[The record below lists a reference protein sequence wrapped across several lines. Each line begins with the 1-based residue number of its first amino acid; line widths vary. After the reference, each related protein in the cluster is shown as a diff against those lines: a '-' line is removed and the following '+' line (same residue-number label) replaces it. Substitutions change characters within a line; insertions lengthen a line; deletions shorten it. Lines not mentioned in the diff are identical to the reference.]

1 MRMASSL
8 IGNEV
13 HRKVL
18 RVRLPCPPLTP
29 KFLHMPAQKTPID
42 KNRIVAAVREILV
55 AIGEDP
61 DREGLRETPQ
71 RVAKM
76 YQELFGGLHEDPTV
90 HTKKF
95 FSENYNEIVL
105 VRDISFNSV
114 CEHHLMPFMGRVHIG
129 YIPDGRVIGLSK
141 LARVVEV
148 FSHRPQVQERLT
160 EEIAELLYRELKAK
174 AVAVVV
180 EAEHTCMTVR
190 GVKKPGAM
198 CVTSALRGG
207 FLKRPSSRAEIMAL
221 INKR

>member
-1 MRMASSL
+1 M
-8 IGNEV
+8 
-13 HRKVL
+13 
-18 RVRLPCPPLTP
+18 
-29 KFLHMPAQKTPID
+29 PID
-42 KNRIVAAVREILV
+42 KNRIAAAVKEILI

-71 RVAKM
+71 RVARM
-76 YQELFGGLHEDPTV
+76 YQELFSGLDSDPAA

-95 FSENYNEIVL
+95 FSESYNEIVL

-114 CEHHLMPFMGRVHIG
+114 CEHHLMPFMGKVHIG

-190 GVKKPGAM
+190 GVKKPESL

-207 FLKRPSSRAEIMAL
+207 FLKNPSSRAEIMTL

>member
-1 MRMASSL
+1 M
-8 IGNEV
+8 
-13 HRKVL
+13 
-18 RVRLPCPPLTP
+18 P
-29 KFLHMPAQKTPID
+29 KKHPID
-42 KNRIVAAVREILV
+42 ESRIVAAVREILI

-61 DREGLRETPQ
+61 EREGLRETPQ
-71 RVAKM
+71 RVARM
-76 YQELFGGLHEDPTV
+76 YQELFGGLYEDPAAY
-90 HTKKF
+90 TKKF
-95 FSENYNEIVL
+95 FSEHYNEIVL

-160 EEIAELLYRELKAK
+160 EDIAELLYKELKAR
-174 AVAVVV
+174 AVAVVI

-190 GVKKPGAM
+190 GVKKPGSL
-198 CVTSALRGG
+198 CVTSALRGR
-207 FLKRPSSRAEIMAL
+207 FLKDPSSRAEIMTL

>member
-1 MRMASSL
+1 MIKKEL
-8 IGNEV
+8 EV
-13 HRKVL
+13 SMKQYVFHLL
-18 RVRLPCPPLTP
+18 RSEPMPLTP
-29 KFLHMPAQKTPID
+29 HFQPLIPSMNPID
-42 KNRIVAAVREILV
+42 KKRIAAAVREILC

-61 DREGLRETPQ
+61 DREGLRETPL
-71 RVAKM
+71 RIARM
-76 YQELFGGLHEDPTV
+76 YQELFSGLHADPAA

-95 FSENYNEIVL
+95 FSEHYNEIVL
-105 VRDISFNSV
+105 VRDISFNSI
-114 CEHHLMPFMGRVHIG
+114 CEHHLMPFMGNIHIG

-141 LARVVEV
+141 LARVIEV

-190 GVKKPGAM
+190 GVKKPGSL

-207 FLKRPSSRAEIMAL
+207 FLKNSSSRAEFMAL

>member
-1 MRMASSL
+1 M
-8 IGNEV
+8 
-13 HRKVL
+13 
-18 RVRLPCPPLTP
+18 T
-29 KFLHMPAQKTPID
+29 ID
-42 KNRIVAAVREILV
+42 KERITAAVREILF

-71 RVAKM
+71 RVARM
-76 YQELFGGLHEDPTV
+76 YQELFSGLHRNPAAY
-90 HTKKF
+90 TKKF

-114 CEHHLMPFMGRVHIG
+114 CEHHLMPFMGKVHIG

-160 EEIAELLYRELKAK
+160 EEIAGLLYRELKAK
-174 AVAVVV
+174 AVAVVI

-190 GVKKPGAM
+190 GVKKPGSL
-198 CVTSALRGG
+198 CITSALRGG
-207 FLKRPSSRAEIMAL
+207 FLKDSSSRAEIMAL